1 LSTHWSCPR
10 LLLLMTP
17 FILALLMVFMS
28 GAGSAAEIP
37 GNGDFRLFKDPP
49 AANDFTMVTSDGN
62 QVRLSD
68 LKGSVVILNFWRQ
81 ECPYCVV
88 EKRHLKALMQR
99 LSTSDV
105 KVVCVNFWD
114 NPAAV
119 RAYGRKNGGEL
130 LVAARPDTGA
140 SVVENRV
147 KGRLMGYYVVNEA
160 GEAIYEVKGFPSSYV
175 IDKEGRVIAAHMG
188 MAEWATPPVRNWI
201 ASLMGTE
208 TPADH
213 VAPREHELPSWIDRL
228 LSGATNGIPTSG
240 PIAERR
246 AQAAPTN

>member
-1 LSTHWSCPR
+1 VSALRLRPYFLLRMMMLVLSM
-10 LLLLMTP
+10 LMIP
-17 FILALLMVFMS
+17 LS
-28 GAGSAAEIP
+28 GSGSAAETP
-37 GNGDFRLFKDPP
+37 PSGDFRLFKDPP

-68 LKGSVVILNFWRQ
+68 LRGSVVILNFWRQ

-99 LSTSDV
+99 LNTSDV

-140 SVVENRV
+140 SVVENLV

-208 TPADH
+208 TPGSH
-213 VAPREHELPSWIDRL
+213 VAPREYELPLWIDRL
-228 LSGATNGIPTSG
+228 LSGSTIGIPTSG
-240 PIAERR
+240 PITERR